1 MKIFVAA
8 MSISFALCAAAGEGG
23 IKALSS
29 AIATTITLEADPNGE
44 GEWYPVADYRLSAG
58 ETRTEVLPPW
68 VNASWLRVRSSANT
82 IATAQFTYE

>member
-44 GEWYPVADYRLSAG
+44 GEWYP
-58 ETRTEVLPPW
+58 
-68 VNASWLRVRSSANT
+68 RVV
-82 IATAQFTYE
+82 